1 MQPLDEDEAQSTD
14 LSPEA
19 SEEAFAAR
27 VDALANDPRGS
38 ELLLDLLRE
47 DHPVYDQRGAATVVL
62 MRGWVLLAISRR
74 DLTDAALR
82 FVLEELDT
90 GIDPYLVAAAARAL
104 RSYPRP
110 GPALAPFVMR
120 ALDQIRYR
128 DDPVSFDGYGEYG
141 TPASATS
148 PVREL
153 LATLTWLGPHARAA
167 LPDLEAFTRAG
178 GLSRKAM
185 ADATSAL
192 ESIHAST
199 KNGTIAEADSCCAL
213 PSAFA
218 DGSWLPWRERR
229 ESTSI
234 AETTFEDHDGTD
246 CTFRDLFHGQ
256 PSIVVFFYTRCDNP
270 LKCSLTVTKLA
281 TVQRLLAERGL
292 DDRIRTAAITYDP
305 GFDSAKRI
313 GVYGKD
319 RGVRMDER
327 HCMLRA
333 TSGMSALQAHFAL
346 GVNFIES
353 IVNRHRVE
361 AYVLDAQGRVAASF
375 GRVRWDE
382 RAIVDRAVQVLDE
395 KDPDVASEADTTER
409 VHAARAIAP
418 VFATI
423 AAAGVALFPKCPVCW
438 ATYMSMFGIA
448 GLSQLPFPSWLQP
461 VLAMALLA
469 NVASAWVRARVTG
482 RVTGPLLVSAGAIA
496 IIGSRVEAGIP
507 GMGTW
512 GVALVC
518 LGSLMSALPSSIHQS
533 LRAARS

>member
-1 MQPLDEDEAQSTD
+1 MESLDEDDAPFTD
-14 LSPEA
+14 VGDEV
-19 SEEAFAAR
+19 FAAR
-27 VDALANDPRGS
+27 VDALTADPLGS

-47 DHPVYDQRGAATVVL
+47 DHPIYDQRGASTVVL
-62 MRGWVLLAISRR
+62 MRGWVLLAIARR
-74 DLTDAALR
+74 DLTDEALR

-90 GIDPYLVAAAARAL
+90 GIDAYLVAAAARAL

-120 ALDQIRYR
+120 ALNQVRYH

-141 TPASATS
+141 TSASATS

-153 LATLTWLGPHARAA
+153 LATLTWLGSHAHAA
-167 LPDLEAFTRAG
+167 VSDLEAFIRAG
-178 GLSRKAM
+178 GLSKKAM
-185 ADATSAL
+185 ADAARAL
-192 ESIHAST
+192 ESIRAARPMT
-199 KNGTIAEADSCCAL
+199 KNEAIADADRCCEL
-213 PSAFA
+213 PSAFVA
-218 DGSWLPWRERR
+218 GSWLPWRERCD
-229 ESTSI
+229 STPI
-234 AETTFEDHDGTD
+234 AEATFEDHAGTA
-246 CTFRDLFHGQ
+246 CSFRDLFHGQ

-281 TVQRLLAERGL
+281 VVQKLLAERGL

-319 RGVRMDER
+319 RGVRMDGR
-327 HCMLRA
+327 HRMLRA
-333 TSGMSALQAHFAL
+333 TGGMSALRAHFAL

-353 IVNRHRVE
+353 LVNRHRVE

-375 GRVRWDE
+375 GRLRWDE
-382 RAIVDRAVQVLDE
+382 GAIVDRATQVLDE
-395 KDPDVASEADTTER
+395 PDREAAAGTTTSER
-409 VHAARAIAP
+409 VHPSRAIPP
-418 VFATI
+418 VFATV

-461 VLAMALLA
+461 VLAIAMFA
-469 NVASAWVRARVTG
+469 NVASAWFRARVTG
-482 RVTGPLLVSAGAIA
+482 RVAGPLLASAGAMA
-496 IIGSRVEAGIP
+496 IVASRVETGAQSVGP
-507 GMGTW
+507 W

-518 LGSLMSALPSSIHQS
+518 LGSLISALPSSIHQS
-533 LRAARS
+533 LRAVRS

>member
-1 MQPLDEDEAQSTD
+1 MEPLDDADAQSPD
-14 LSPEA
+14 GRDA
-19 SEEAFAAR
+19 AFAAR
-27 VDALANDPRGS
+27 VDALAVDPGGS
-38 ELLLDLLRE
+38 TALLDLLRE
-47 DHPVYDQRGAATVVL
+47 DHPIYDQRGASTVVL
-62 MRGWVLLAISRR
+62 MRGWVLLAIARR
-74 DLTDAALR
+74 ELTDEALR

-110 GPALAPFVMR
+110 GPALAPFVKR
-120 ALDQIRYR
+120 ALDQSRYH

-141 TPASATS
+141 TSASATS

-153 LATLTWLGPHARAA
+153 LATLTWLGPHARAIV
-167 LPDLEAFTRAG
+167 PDLEALVREG

-192 ESIHAST
+192 ESIRAAT
-199 KNGTIAEADSCCAL
+199 KNASIVDDDGCCKL
-213 PSAFA
+213 PSAFV
-218 DGSWLPWRERR
+218 DGSWRPWRERR
-229 ESTSI
+229 DSTSI
-234 AETTFEDHDGTD
+234 EALTFEDHDGATSS
-246 CTFRDLFHGQ
+246 FRDVFHGQ

-281 TVQRLLAERGL
+281 AVQKLLAERGL
-292 DDRIRTAAITYDP
+292 DDRIHTAAITYDP

-319 RGVRMDER
+319 RGVRMDAR
-327 HCMLRA
+327 HRLLR
-333 TSGMSALQAHFAL
+333 TTGGGMSTLRAHFAL

-353 IVNRHRVE
+353 LVNRHRVE

-375 GRVRWDE
+375 GRLLWDE
-382 RAIVDRAVQVLDE
+382 RAIIDRAMQVLDE
-395 KDPDVASEADTTER
+395 RNRDVAADTNAPER
-409 VHAARAIAP
+409 VHAPRALAP
-418 VFATI
+418 LFGTI

-448 GLSQLPFPSWLQP
+448 GLSQLPFPAWLQP
-461 VLAMALLA
+461 VLAMAMLA
-469 NVASAWVRARVTG
+469 NVASAWFRGWVTG
-482 RVTGPLLVSAGAIA
+482 RLAGPLLVSAGVIA
-496 IIGSRVEAGIP
+496 ILASRVETGLEGAGP
-507 GMGTW
+507 W

-518 LGSLMSALPSSIHQS
+518 LGSLISALPPSLHQS